1 MMLHPD
7 VQERNFK
14 ITQALA
20 MAVPNTRNSDSGFR
34 AIATVVT
41 TELSDPLK
49 DNLAQIIVGEW
60 NEQRSLFFALVCDNN
75 ELPIEFDTEA
85 DAMAQAIELN
95 DSLVK
100 RYRYG
105 LFAAYGILASI
116 NNDLQDQGV
125 TLHFFKNGRPQ

>member
-1 MMLHPD
+1 MILHPD

-20 MAVPNTRNSDSGFR
+20 MAVPSTRNSDTGFR

-75 ELPIEFDTEA
+75 ELPIDFDTEA
-85 DAMAQAIELN
+85 EAMAQAIELN
-95 DSLVK
+95 DSLIK
-100 RYRYG
+100 RYGYG

-116 NNDLQDQGV
+116 KNELQDQGA